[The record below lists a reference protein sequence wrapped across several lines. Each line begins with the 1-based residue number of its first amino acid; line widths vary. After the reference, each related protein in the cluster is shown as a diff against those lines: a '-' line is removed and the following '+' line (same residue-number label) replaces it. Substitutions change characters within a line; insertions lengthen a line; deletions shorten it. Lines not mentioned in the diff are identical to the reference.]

1 MSLEVRPYSS
11 KLEDN
16 VMKLSH
22 KAWMLF
28 KHNKDYEHQK
38 MSCVF
43 NEDGNLIAV
52 GYLRHGI
59 ADDHDVLEIVMEVN
73 ENALE
78 RIFEVRMTLYPSL
91 VDICQAIR
99 NPETKTKLVVW
110 DDFDSDREF
119 YVQQGFSPYQTY
131 YFAKRSLD
139 NSIPEVNIPSGVEV
153 YHYPMETKEE
163 RDKYIEV
170 ENQYYQGVL
179 HRSVNMLEWMMGGP
193 ELHTISGFE
202 GGELVG
208 SVMGWQTGA
217 VDRLFVVPRWR
228 NKGLGEYLVAKAFE
242 YHLKNGRINVE
253 TLVNE
258 QDEEGK
264 LLLEYMGYSFP
275 VKLELLALD
284 IQ

>member
-1 MSLEVRPYSS
+1 MVVRPYSPE
-11 KLEDN
+11 LEES
-16 VMKLSH
+16 VMKLSP
-22 KAWMLF
+22 KAYMLF

-43 NEDGNLIAV
+43 NEEGNLIAV

-59 ADDHDVLEIVMEVN
+59 ADDHDVMEFVMEVS
-73 ENALE
+73 EYAHE
-78 RIFEVRMTLYPSL
+78 HIFEIRMALYPPL
-91 VDICQAIR
+91 VDICHAIR
-99 NPETKTKLVVW
+99 NPEANTKLVAW
-110 DDFDSDREF
+110 DDFDGEREF
-119 YVQQGFSPYQTY
+119 YIQQGFSSYQTY

-139 NSIPEVNIPSGVEV
+139 NFIPEVNIPSGVEI
-153 YHYPMETKEE
+153 YHHPMETKEE
-163 RDKYIEV
+163 RVAYTKV

-193 ELHTISGFE
+193 ELHTISAFE
-202 GGELVG
+202 GNVLVG
-208 SVMGWQTGA
+208 SVMCWQTGA
-217 VDRLFVVPRWR
+217 IERLFVIPRWR
-228 NKGLGEYLVAKAFE
+228 NKGLGEFLVAKAFE

-264 LLLEYMGYSFP
+264 LLLESMGYSFP

-284 IQ
+284 I